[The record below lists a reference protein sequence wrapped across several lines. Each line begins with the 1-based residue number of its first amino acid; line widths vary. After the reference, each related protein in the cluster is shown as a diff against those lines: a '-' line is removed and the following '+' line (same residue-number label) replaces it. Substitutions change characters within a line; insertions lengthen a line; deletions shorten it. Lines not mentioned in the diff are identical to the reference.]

1 MNILVTGGAG
11 FIGSHLVDR
20 LIADGHRVAVA
31 DSLATGKRAYV
42 NPKAALFEA
51 DVRGE
56 ALAAAFDAA
65 QPEAVFHAAAHASV
79 SESVRDPV
87 GDAEANVLGTVNVL
101 RLCAER
107 GVRRFVFSST
117 GGALYGE
124 PRRLPV
130 DEDHPMLPI
139 SPYGASKAAGEIY
152 VRTLCEPAGVSY
164 AILRYGNVY
173 GPRQDPFGEA
183 GVVAIFARAAL
194 RGEPP
199 VIFGDGQHERD
210 YVHVDDVVEAN
221 ILALRHEDNG
231 VYHVGTGVGTTV
243 GEVFRAVAAAANY
256 DGPPTY
262 APERPGDARRIRLD
276 VRRADRDLG
285 WRAVIPFA
293 DGVAQT
299 IAALRD
305 EGDGDG

>member
-20 LIADGHRVAVA
+20 LIADGHRVAAA
-31 DSLATGKRAYV
+31 DSLATGKRANV
-42 NPKAALFEA
+42 NPKAALHEA

-56 ALAAAFDAA
+56 SLAAAFDAV
-65 QPEAVFHAAAHASV
+65 QPDAVFHAAAHASV

-101 RLCAER
+101 RLCVER

-124 PRRLPV
+124 PQRLPV
-130 DEDHPMLPI
+130 DEDHPVLPI

-194 RGEPP
+194 RGEAP
-199 VIFGDGQHERD
+199 VIFGDGEHERD

-221 ILALRHEDNG
+221 VLALRREGNG

-243 GEVFRAVAAAANY
+243 DEVFRAVAAAANY
-256 DGPPTY
+256 DGPATY

-276 VRRADRDLG
+276 VRRAERELG
-285 WRAVIPFA
+285 WRAVVPFA
-293 DGVAQT
+293 EGIAQT
-299 IAALRD
+299 VAAMRE
-305 EGDGDG
+305 EGGDA